1 MIIRKARE
9 IDMGAIAKLC
19 RESLLKAYDNM
30 IDPDRV
36 MPWSEGDDVEKYVR
50 GNWPCMLVAWQN
62 EKLAGMVAKTKNHID
77 VIWVNEEFRQKGT
90 GRELLA
96 EAERRLSKRYTELT
110 VECIDEDTINFFKK
124 RGYEFQREYIDG
136 MTGVNKTIM
145 VRSLVEIAEQQE
157 ELLDKI
163 A

>member
-1 MIIRKARE
+1 MIIRKAQE
-9 IDMGAIAKLC
+9 IDMGSIATLC

-50 GNWPCMLVAWQN
+50 GNWPCMLVAWQDD
-62 EKLAGMVAKTKNHID
+62 KLAGLVAKTKNHID
-77 VIWVNEEFRQKGT
+77 VIWVNEEFRQQGT
-90 GRELLA
+90 GKELLA
-96 EAERRLSKRYTELT
+96 EAERRLAKRYPELT
-110 VECIDEDTINFFKK
+110 VECIDKETIRFFEK
-124 RGYEFQREYIDG
+124 RGYTMQREFTDG

-145 VRSLVEIAEQQE
+145 GRSLLQESNQE